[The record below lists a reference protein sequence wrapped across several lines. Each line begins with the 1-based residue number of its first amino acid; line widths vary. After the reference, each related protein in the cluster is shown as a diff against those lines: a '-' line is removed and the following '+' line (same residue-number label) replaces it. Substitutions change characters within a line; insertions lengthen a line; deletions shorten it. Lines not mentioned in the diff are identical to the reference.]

1 MQWSLGRWFESG
13 RSEFLVFY
21 ACLETVVEGLKA
33 LKKFDASQWEG
44 SACNRVGSSLFTF
57 GGGLEGPVFFLLRSW
72 GVKKGY
78 FSLFL
83 CSHVVPQ
90 GVLIAPQF
98 CPTGCMSVK
107 CFFLLGRM
115 RGKGR
120 QPKKKKVLLDT
131 WKAKINCISHEI
143 AMYKRLTRTLE
154 YMNNRNGEISN
165 FKSQPKWK
173 SQFNLLKSFSKG

>member
-1 MQWSLGRWFESG
+1 
-13 RSEFLVFY
+13 
-21 ACLETVVEGLKA
+21 
-33 LKKFDASQWEG
+33 
-44 SACNRVGSSLFTF
+44 
-57 GGGLEGPVFFLLRSW
+57 
-72 GVKKGY
+72 
-78 FSLFL
+78 
-83 CSHVVPQ
+83 
-90 GVLIAPQF
+90 
-98 CPTGCMSVK
+98 
-107 CFFLLGRM
+107 M